1 VPWVVKLG
9 GDPDLLARD
18 ARVLDALT
26 NLPLG
31 AIRKSGVDVSVTG
44 LERGLDGF
52 ADLTRL

>member
-26 NLPLG
+26 NLLLV